1 MIRSILLL
9 SMYGREFMRRYM
21 PTNVVLA
28 LIRSRG
34 GLKWGVPAM
43 IIAVPYVLV
52 ASWCSDLVA
61 EGGPGWLHLII
72 LVCLWNAMKF
82 IAIGPISLVLLLRYR
97 RREAVE
103 RRLSAQVPGAVERVE
118 ALTF

>member
-1 MIRSILLL
+1 MIRSIWLL
-9 SMYGREFMRRYM
+9 SIYGRAFMRRYM
-21 PTNVVLA
+21 PTNIVLA
-28 LIRSRG
+28 LIRRRG

-43 IIAVPYVLV
+43 LIAVPYVLV
-52 ASWCSDLVA
+52 ATWCSNLVA

-82 IAIGPISLVLLLRYR
+82 IAMGTISLVLLLRYR

-103 RRLSAQVPGAVERVE
+103 RRQSAQVAGTIEPLEV
-118 ALTF
+118 LTF